1 MTDPSE
7 IERDDEGNGTGNGT
21 SGEGTGV
28 DEGTYSDSKVN
39 TAITVTDN
47 SIFRGNELVV
57 FLKDKDGNPISGVN
71 VTFSL
76 LNQNYVRTTD
86 GEGKASLQINA
97 NIGNY
102 AMNISY
108 AGNDTYNPCKVSTN
122 ISVLR

>member
-1 MTDPSE
+1 MKAIKAPFCDNRISISGDSDAIAVLKYTNRNPITPSHNAIYNNTINGQVVNMTDPSE

-57 FLKDKDGNPISGVN
+57 FLKDKDGNPRI
-71 VTFSL
+71 
-76 LNQNYVRTTD
+76 
-86 GEGKASLQINA
+86 
-97 NIGNY
+97 
-102 AMNISY
+102 M
-108 AGNDTYNPCKVSTN
+108 
-122 ISVLR
+122 